1 MVMSVDPAG
10 PAATLEVQVG
20 YLLADVPALPGTAFN
35 DGVRYGDWLLTVSLL
50 LIELLLVMKLP
61 PQETFNDDDRYV
73 DWP

>member
-1 MVMSVDPAG
+1 MEAG
-10 PAATLEVQVG
+10 LGQRGGGSGALRLRLLVG
-20 YLLADVPALPGTAFN
+20 GSALRLGTAFN